1 MSDRT
6 NNGPPPANSINLH
19 SIMVDLWQNL
29 LGILLI
35 SISCGM
41 LVHMILCYRYVPTY
55 TTTATMVVTN
65 TGVDNNVYNNLY
77 AASATA
83 KKFSRLINSKAMQRI
98 VVKEIGLNEF
108 QGTANATS
116 VDNANLIEMTVTASS
131 PEICFKEARAIL
143 DNYSLVS
150 EDLMGGI
157 NLTVLKAPQVP
168 TVASNPLSTYRRVVQ
183 AVLAA
188 FMAMMVFVSLMSS
201 IKDTIRTT
209 RDAETKLDTKT
220 LATVHY
226 EQKYHS
232 LSLWIKHLRD
242 KTSILITDPVTSFLY
257 TETIR
262 KLTSRIQ
269 TGMQEKDARSLLIT
283 SVLENEGKSTIAANI
298 ALAMAEEGK
307 KVLLIDGDFRK
318 PSLHK
323 VLNMKDKEFTS
334 LRDFLKNKSVEE
346 DFENLITEVP
356 GTNLKCILNRTDA
369 PETMEMFSVDTIFRL
384 FDYYRKRMD
393 YLIIDSPPMQLV
405 ADAEEMSHLCETN
418 LLVVRQHMVE
428 ARDLNEAI
436 DILNG
441 IQKKLLG
448 VVFNNVHTSAHGIRT
463 SYDYGYDYG
472 YGGNNGR

>member
-1 MSDRT
+1 
-6 NNGPPPANSINLH
+6 
-19 SIMVDLWQNL
+19 
-29 LGILLI
+29 
-35 SISCGM
+35 
-41 LVHMILCYRYVPTY
+41 
-55 TTTATMVVTN
+55 
-65 TGVDNNVYNNLY
+65 
-77 AASATA
+77 
-83 KKFSRLINSKAMQRI
+83 
-98 VVKEIGLNEF
+98 
-108 QGTANATS
+108 
-116 VDNANLIEMTVTASS
+116 
-131 PEICFKEARAIL
+131 
-143 DNYSLVS
+143 
-150 EDLMGGI
+150 
-157 NLTVLKAPQVP
+157 
-168 TVASNPLSTYRRVVQ
+168 
-183 AVLAA
+183 
-188 FMAMMVFVSLMSS
+188 MVFVSLMSS

-334 LRDFLKNKSVEE
+334 LRDFLKNKSGEE

-405 ADAEEMSHLCETN
+405 ADAEEMSHLCDTN